1 MKKRTSNILLILI
14 LCVGLSLL
22 LYPPVSN
29 WWNSYHQSRAIA
41 SYAEAVSQVNKDEYQ
56 RILDA
61 AREYNEGI
69 CAAGGGLADFTPE
82 QREEYARQLDI
93 DGSGVMGYIDIQKI
107 RCTLPIYH
115 GIDDSVLQIA
125 IGHIEGSSLPV
136 GGENT
141 HCVLSGHRGLPSARL
156 FTDIDQ
162 LVEGDTFVI
171 RTLNEVLTY
180 EVDQIRIVLP
190 REIGDL
196 RIEEG
201 EDLCTLVTCTPY
213 GVNTH
218 RLLVRGHRVETQ
230 PGILA
235 VTAEAV
241 QIRPVVVMPL
251 IAVPILLLLAVWAMI
266 WSGRKGPQAIM
277 NDHRRKRDEDA

>member
-1 MKKRTSNILLILI
+1 MKKRTSNTLLILI

-22 LYPPVSN
+22 LYPSISN

-41 SYAEAVSQVNKDEYQ
+41 SYAEAVSHINNEEYQ
-56 RILDA
+56 RVLDA
-61 AREYNEGI
+61 AREYNEGV
-69 CAAGGGLADFTPE
+69 CEAGGGLAELTPE

-93 DGSGVMGYIDIQKI
+93 DGSGIMGYIDIQKV

-136 GGENT
+136 GGEST

-162 LVEGDTFVI
+162 LVEGDTFII

-201 EDLCTLVTCTPY
+201 KDLCTLVTCTPY

-218 RLLVRGHRVETQ
+218 RLLVRGHRVETR

-241 QIRPVVVMPL
+241 QIRPVVVMPA
-251 IAVPILLLLAVWAMI
+251 IAVPILLLLAAWAMI
-266 WSGRKGPQAIM
+266 SSGRKSPQAIM